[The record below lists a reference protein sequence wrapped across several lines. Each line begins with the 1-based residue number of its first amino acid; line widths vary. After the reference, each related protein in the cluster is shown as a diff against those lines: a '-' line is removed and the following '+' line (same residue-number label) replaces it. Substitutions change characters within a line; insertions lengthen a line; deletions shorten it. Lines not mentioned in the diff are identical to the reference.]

1 MIDGP
6 QIPADNLKQ
15 NWFYEV
21 AQQEVAQTIPRV
33 LTDSTRIRLD
43 DVRTLMIL
51 CWLRGRTWE
60 EEQQRERS
68 ALQHNGDANG

>member
-6 QIPADNLKQ
+6 QVPVDDFKR

-21 AQQEVAQTIPRV
+21 AQQEVAEVIPPV

-43 DVRTLMIL
+43 DVRSLMIA

-68 ALQHNGDANG
+68 AQQHGTEQPK